1 MKHFIIDKHPL
12 IQHKMS
18 IIRNKNRS
26 VKQFRDTIKE
36 VTLLLGVRAT
46 RDLPLKTV
54 KIPATTGTTTA
65 KRLAGKKLAIAPIL
79 RAGLGMLDG
88 MLDLIPSARIACIGM
103 YRDPKTEVPHEYF
116 VKCPNDITKRKIIM
130 VDPMVAT
137 GTTAIDAITALVHRG
152 VSPRN
157 ITFLCII
164 CSPNGVKAIL
174 KKYPSVRII
183 TSEEDGPL
191 TPQNYNA
198 YGFGDA
204 GDRLFGTKGKH
215 TYD

>member
-1 MKHFIIDKHPL
+1 MA
-12 IQHKMS
+12 
-18 IIRNKNRS
+18 IIRNKHTS

-36 VTLLLGVRAT
+36 VTLLLELT
-46 RDLPLKTV
+46 
-54 KIPATTGTTTA
+54 
-65 KRLAGKKLAIAPIL
+65 GKKLAIAPIL

-88 MLDLIPSARIACIGM
+88 MLELIPSARIACIGL
-103 YRDPKTEVPHEYF
+103 YRDPKTQIPHEYF
-116 VKCPNDITKRKIIM
+116 VKCPNDITKRKVFM

-137 GTTAIDAITALVHRG
+137 GTTAIDAIGALVKRG
-152 VSPRN
+152 VSPSN

-164 CSPNGVKAIL
+164 CSPNGINKIL
-174 KKYPSVRII
+174 KKYPKVIFN

-204 GDRLFGTKGKH
+204 GDRLFGTKGCL
-215 TYD
+215 TS